1 MKARGDWALRAPR
14 SLRGQLVLWLLPLH
28 LLTSVAVGSAFFF
41 SYRDVVHA
49 YMDGQMRALAQSHAE
64 RSCDSLGTP
73 LQLTG
78 PEVYEDGGFVMQL
91 WCTRDPA
98 RRASSW
104 PALEVPLQAQPGWQ
118 RLRAGGEA
126 WQAYTAPPDAG
137 SGELRVQVLHSQRF
151 RDEEIGGRAVLA
163 GLSGLM
169 LLPVAL
175 GVLWRVVGRASRRLR
190 DSALQ
195 LAVRDEHSLG
205 GIAPAVPTEMTPL
218 VQAFES
224 LLTRLRGALSA
235 QRRFVQDAAHELRTP
250 LTALNLQLEN
260 LRPHMAGAQAEF
272 DQLRQGMHRA
282 QHLVE
287 QMLSLSR
294 QEAAHAGGAGAQL
307 DLRALLRA
315 SIGQAM
321 AMADR
326 RGIEVGFVDGIE
338 GPLLLNAVEGDLRSL
353 FDNLIDNAL
362 RHAPPGSEV
371 ELRLVAGEGGA
382 RWVDVL
388 DSGPGLPAAM
398 RERVFDRFFRM
409 PDAPAGGS
417 GLGLAIAR
425 QAGLRHG
432 LRIELLDREDGRR
445 GLLARVHLP
454 DAAGP
459 AGQRLTA

>member
-1 MKARGDWALRAPR
+1 MKGLSKWAPQ

-28 LLTSVAVGSAFFF
+28 LLTSVLVGGAFFF
-41 SYRDVVHA
+41 SYRDVVYV
-49 YMDGQMRALAQSHAE
+49 YMDGQMKALAQSHAE
-64 RSCDSLGTP
+64 RSCESLGTP

-78 PEVYEDGGFVMQL
+78 PDVYEEGGFVVQL
-91 WCTRDPA
+91 WCARDPA

-104 PALEVPLQAQPGWQ
+104 PALDVPLQALPGWQ
-118 RLRAGGEA
+118 SRRVGGEE
-126 WQAYTAPPDAG
+126 WRVYTAPPDMG
-137 SGELRVQVLHSQRF
+137 SGELRIQLLHSQRF

-163 GLSGLM
+163 GLTGLM
-169 LLPVAL
+169 MLPVAL
-175 GVLWRVVGRASRRLR
+175 GVLWLVVGRASRRLR
-190 DSALQ
+190 DAALH
-195 LAVRDEHSLG
+195 LAGRDEHSVG

-224 LLTRLRGALSA
+224 LLTRLRGALLT

-260 LRPHMAGAQAEF
+260 LRPHMTGAQAEF
-272 DQLRQGMHRA
+272 EQLQQGMHRA
-282 QHLVE
+282 EHLVE

-294 QEAAHAGGAGAQL
+294 QEAARTTGAGAPL

-321 AMADR
+321 ALADR
-326 RGIEVGFVDGIE
+326 RGIEVGFVDHVD
-338 GPLLLNAVEGDLRSL
+338 GPLLLSAVDGDLRSL

-362 RHAPPGSEV
+362 RHAPTGSEV

-382 RWVDVL
+382 RWVDVQ
-388 DSGPGLPAAM
+388 DSGPGLPEAM

-425 QAGLRHG
+425 QAGLKHG
-432 LRIELLDREDGRR
+432 LRIELRGREDGRS
-445 GLLARVHLP
+445 GLVARVHLP
-454 DAAGP
+454 
-459 AGQRLTA
+459 